1 MRVIEVLKQLQ
12 KVNNQI
18 VIEDTLLKE
27 LKNKQSQL
35 IEIIENNKLEFKE
48 FINIEK
54 CNILELPTDKK
65 DIEKLINSLEKND
78 KRFLR
83 ETIKIEIEKVLLK
96 NELTNINKSTTKNKL
111 SIQLVSYLK
120 KLGVNLRTSKQ
131 VLNYDNIKLTLKD

>member
-120 KLGVNLRTSKQ
+120 RLGVNLRTSKQ

>member
-65 DIEKLINSLEKND
+65 DIGKLINSLEKND